1 MSLFELLV
9 PSIYV
14 IAAIFY
20 ALLGLYAW
28 RKRPAA
34 GVESFAWI
42 MLSMSIWS
50 FTYALEIFFPLLQTK
65 LMVLNFE
72 YIGILGVPIFIFNFA
87 LDFTGRSH
95 LITSK
100 WRILLWSVPA
110 AILLLTWTNPLHQLM
125 WDQAT
130 TLRSGALTLLDV
142 QFGPASWTHIIFT
155 FVLVIA
161 SCIILV
167 MELLQRPGT
176 LRLQISL
183 VILSIFFSLFGSSTF
198 VLDVSPINGLDFAP
212 LFFLPAAVGLS
223 WVTLSYRLS
232 EILSIEH
239 ITVLKNMK
247 DSVIVMNG
255 QKRILY
261 INHVA
266 ERLLNLTEDTVIG
279 QPFQQVAGKYAAILD
294 PYLKG
299 EEQHDEIEINEGD
312 EEKTFELFVSP
323 IRSSTHTVPDVII
336 TLHDITQRKE
346 REEELSRHG
355 AIMAAISSAAE
366 QFLKTSDWEL
376 SIADVLKK
384 LGQAADVSRVFV
396 TINPMSDHGV
406 HFSKLKHEWS
416 QNNVPYT
423 TSPLSHVALPVIVE
437 GEWWASITF
446 DEYRHERQWTSME
459 LEAFQTAASILA
471 AAETRARTVE
481 QLHRRQLAL
490 SLLQDIVT
498 ASLQARNMHDM
509 ADIATERLAKLV
521 QADGCFLTLWN
532 DATKITIPVAAFG
545 KQQETYSNISVSA
558 GEKTFTMSCLELE
571 RTLAIED
578 VNNTPYA
585 APSVVKLFSS
595 RSILALPLIATEK
608 KLGAILVSYETQHF
622 FIDEEI
628 KICEQAAALVALA
641 LEKFQA
647 MDEARQRAD
656 TSESLRKAGI
666 AIAEKVELNQA
677 VNHVLEQLK
686 QMVPY
691 DSASIQLRSGDELY
705 IIGGHG
711 WKNSQDVLNLRFPI
725 PGNNPNTVVIERG
738 SPFYLPDAGEVYEH
752 FKDPPHDHIR
762 SWLGIPLIVQEKV
775 IGLLAIDSS
784 NPNDFSE
791 REIEIASEFAK
802 QVASTLE
809 NARILQETQTRAVT
823 DVLTGVFNRRGL
835 MELGE
840 VEFTRALA
848 LNRPFSAIMLDLDH
862 FKIINDTHGHA
873 AGDVCLHEFAKRCK
887 SCIRE
892 IDYIGRYGGEELII
906 LLPDAHM
913 KASMNIA
920 ERLRIAISKSP
931 ILVDNKRINITASLG
946 VACKDE
952 NTNSLEMLI
961 ARADQAMYIAKHN
974 GRNRVAVSP

>member
-1 MSLFELLV
+1 
-9 PSIYV
+9 
-14 IAAIFY
+14 
-20 ALLGLYAW
+20 
-28 RKRPAA
+28 
-34 GVESFAWI
+34 
-42 MLSMSIWS
+42 
-50 FTYALEIFFPLLQTK
+50 
-65 LMVLNFE
+65 
-72 YIGILGVPIFIFNFA
+72 
-87 LDFTGRSH
+87 
-95 LITSK
+95 
-100 WRILLWSVPA
+100 
-110 AILLLTWTNPLHQLM
+110 
-125 WDQAT
+125 
-130 TLRSGALTLLDV
+130 
-142 QFGPASWTHIIFT
+142 
-155 FVLVIA
+155 
-161 SCIILV
+161 
-167 MELLQRPGT
+167 
-176 LRLQISL
+176 
-183 VILSIFFSLFGSSTF
+183 
-198 VLDVSPINGLDFAP
+198 
-212 LFFLPAAVGLS
+212 
-223 WVTLSYRLS
+223 
-232 EILSIEH
+232 
-239 ITVLKNMK
+239 
-247 DSVIVMNG
+247 
-255 QKRILY
+255 
-261 INHVA
+261 
-266 ERLLNLTEDTVIG
+266 
-279 QPFQQVAGKYAAILD
+279 
-294 PYLKG
+294 
-299 EEQHDEIEINEGD
+299 
-312 EEKTFELFVSP
+312 
-323 IRSSTHTVPDVII
+323 
-336 TLHDITQRKE
+336 
-346 REEELSRHG
+346 
-355 AIMAAISSAAE
+355 
-366 QFLKTSDWEL
+366 
-376 SIADVLKK
+376 
-384 LGQAADVSRVFV
+384 
-396 TINPMSDHGV
+396 
-406 HFSKLKHEWS
+406 
-416 QNNVPYT
+416 
-423 TSPLSHVALPVIVE
+423 
-437 GEWWASITF
+437 
-446 DEYRHERQWTSME
+446 
-459 LEAFQTAASILA
+459 
-471 AAETRARTVE
+471 
-481 QLHRRQLAL
+481 
-490 SLLQDIVT
+490 
-498 ASLQARNMHDM
+498 
-509 ADIATERLAKLV
+509 LV